1 MRNRAVAEQ
10 QHYEFSAVEAK
21 DILADRQR
29 GWEGF
34 TQFLTWGVVATAAV
48 LIGMLL
54 FVA

>member
-1 MRNRAVAEQ
+1 VAEQ
-10 QHYEFSAVEAK
+10 QGYDFSAVEAK

-34 TQFLTWGVVATAAV
+34 TQFLTWSLVITAVVLLA
-48 LIGMLL
+48 LLL